1 MIRKPAVAGYFYP
14 RDPIRLREMIERF
27 LPPKAKKIKALG
39 ALCPHAGYMYS
50 GPVAAATYSHI
61 YIPEKVI
68 LIGPNHTGLG
78 ARASIMTEGS
88 WLTPLGEV
96 KIDASLASK
105 ILENSQSLQEDTQA
119 HLAEH
124 SLEVQIPFLQYFR
137 PQVKIVPIA
146 IMGIS
151 YDTAQDIGEAIAKAI
166 ASQEA
171 LVIASSDMTH
181 YEPQDVAVEKDHK
194 ALEAI
199 LNLDPKGLYERVM
212 AYNIS
217 MCGVMPAIAALTACI
232 RLGCQKAQLIRYMTS
247 GDVTGDYSQ
256 VVGYAGVII
265 Y

>member
-14 RDPIRLREMIERF
+14 RDPIRLREMIEQF
-27 LPPKAKKIKALG
+27 LVPQAERIKALG
-39 ALCPHAGYMYS
+39 ALCPHAGYTYS
-50 GPVAAATYSHI
+50 GPVAGAVYSHI
-61 YIPEKVI
+61 HIPERVV

-78 ARASIMTEGS
+78 AKASIMVQGS

-96 KIDASLASK
+96 EVDSSLASK
-105 ILENSQSLQEDTQA
+105 ILENSQYLKEDTQA

-151 YDTAQDIGEAIAKAI
+151 YDTAREVGETIGKAV

-181 YEPQDVAVEKDHK
+181 YESQNVAAEKDHK
-194 ALEAI
+194 ALETI
-199 LNLDPKGLYERVM
+199 LNLDPQGLYERVM
-212 AYNIS
+212 AKNIS
-217 MCGVMPAIAALTACI
+217 MCGVMPAIATLTACI
-232 RLGCQKAQLIRYMTS
+232 HLGCQKAQLIRYMTS
-247 GDVTGDYSQ
+247 GDTTGDYSQ

-265 Y
+265 H

>member
-14 RDPIRLREMIERF
+14 RDPIRLREMIEQF
-27 LPPKAKKIKALG
+27 LVPQAERIKALG
-39 ALCPHAGYMYS
+39 ALCPHAGYTYS
-50 GPVAAATYSHI
+50 GPVAGAAYSHI
-61 YIPEKVI
+61 HIPERVV

-78 ARASIMTEGS
+78 AKASIMTQGS
-88 WLTPLGEV
+88 WITPLGEV
-96 KIDASLASK
+96 EVDSSLASK
-105 ILENSQSLQEDTQA
+105 ILENSQYLKEDTQA

-151 YDTAQDIGEAIAKAI
+151 YDTAREVGEAIGKAV
-166 ASQEA
+166 AFQEA

-181 YEPQDVAVEKDHK
+181 YEPQNVAAEKDHK

-199 LNLDPKGLYERVM
+199 LNLDPQELYERVM
-212 AYNIS
+212 AMNIS
-217 MCGVMPAIAALTACI
+217 MCGVMPAIATLTACI
-232 RLGCQKAQLIRYMTS
+232 HLGCQKAQLIRYMTS
-247 GDVTGDYSQ
+247 GDTTGDYSQ

-265 Y
+265 H

>member
-14 RDPIRLREMIERF
+14 RDPIRLREMIEQF

-105 ILENSQSLQEDTQA
+105 ILENSQLLQEDTQA

-137 PQVKIVPIA
+137 PQVKIVPIV

-151 YDTAQDIGEAIAKAI
+151 YDTAQEVGEAIGKAI

-181 YEPQDVAVEKDHK
+181 YEPQNVAAEKDQK

-212 AYNIS
+212 ANNIS
-217 MCGVMPAIAALTACI
+217 MCGVIPTIATLTACI
-232 RLGCQKAQLIRYMTS
+232 HLGCQKAQLIRYMTS
-247 GDVTGDYSQ
+247 GDTTGDYSQ

>member
-1 MIRKPAVAGYFYP
+1 MIRKPTVAGYFYP
-14 RDPIRLREMIERF
+14 RDPIRLREMIEQF
-27 LPPKAKKIKALG
+27 LLPKAEKIKALG
-39 ALCPHAGYMYS
+39 ALCPHAGYTYS
-50 GPVAAATYSHI
+50 GSVAGATYSHI
-61 YIPEKVI
+61 HIPARVI

-78 ARASIMTEGS
+78 AKASIMTQGS

-96 KIDASLASK
+96 EVDPSLASK
-105 ILENSQSLQEDTQA
+105 ILENSQSLKEDTQA

-137 PQVKIVPIA
+137 PQVKIVPIV

-151 YDTAQDIGEAIAKAI
+151 YDTAREVGEAIGKTI

-181 YEPQDVAVEKDHK
+181 YEPQNVAAEKDHK

-212 AYNIS
+212 ANNIS
-217 MCGVMPAIAALTACI
+217 MCGVIPAIATLIACI
-232 RLGCQKAQLIRYMTS
+232 HLGCQKAQLTRYMTS
-247 GDVTGDYSQ
+247 GDTTGDYSQ

-265 Y
+265 H

>member
-14 RDPIRLREMIERF
+14 RDPMRLREMIEQF
-27 LPPKAKKIKALG
+27 LLPKAERIKALG
-39 ALCPHAGYMYS
+39 ALCPHAGYTYS
-50 GPVAAATYSHI
+50 GPVAGATYSHI
-61 YIPEKVI
+61 HIPERVI

-78 ARASIMTEGS
+78 AKASIMTQGS

-96 KIDASLASK
+96 EVDSSLASK
-105 ILENSQSLQEDTQA
+105 ILENSQYLKEDTQA

-151 YDTAQDIGEAIAKAI
+151 YDTAREVGEAIGKAV

-181 YEPQDVAVEKDHK
+181 YEPQNVAAEKDHK

-199 LNLDPKGLYERVM
+199 LNLDPQGLYERVM
-212 AYNIS
+212 ANNIS
-217 MCGVMPAIAALTACI
+217 MCGVMPAIATLTACI
-232 RLGCQKAQLIRYMTS
+232 HLGCQKAQLIRYMTS
-247 GDVTGDYSQ
+247 GDTTGDYSQ

-265 Y
+265 H

>member
-14 RDPIRLREMIERF
+14 RDPIRLREMIEQF
-27 LPPKAKKIKALG
+27 LLPKAERIKALG
-39 ALCPHAGYMYS
+39 AICPHAGYMYS
-50 GPVAAATYSHI
+50 GPVAGATYSHI
-61 YIPEKVI
+61 HIPERVI

-78 ARASIMTEGS
+78 AKASIMTQGS

-96 KIDASLASK
+96 EIDSSLAFS
-105 ILENSQSLQEDTQA
+105 ILENSQYLKEDTQA

-137 PQVKIVPIA
+137 PQVKIVPIV

-151 YDTAQDIGEAIAKAI
+151 YDTAREVGEAIGKAI
-166 ASQEA
+166 TSQEA

-199 LNLDPKGLYERVM
+199 LNLDPEGLYERVM
-212 AYNIS
+212 TNNIS
-217 MCGVMPAIAALTACI
+217 MCGVMPAIATLTACI
-232 RLGCQKAQLIRYMTS
+232 NLGCKEAQLIRYMTS
-247 GDVTGDYSQ
+247 GDTTGDYSQ

-265 Y
+265 R

>member
-1 MIRKPAVAGYFYP
+1 MIRKPTVAGYFYP
-14 RDPIRLREMIERF
+14 RDPIRLRGMIEQF
-27 LPPKAKKIKALG
+27 LPPKAKRIKALG
-39 ALCPHAGYMYS
+39 ALCPHAGYTYS
-50 GPVAAATYSHI
+50 GPVAGATYSHI
-61 YIPEKVI
+61 HIPERVI

-78 ARASIMTEGS
+78 AKASIMAQGS

-96 KIDASLASK
+96 EIDASLASK
-105 ILENSQSLQEDTQA
+105 ILENSQSLKEDTQA

-137 PQVKIVPIA
+137 PQVKIVPIV

-151 YDTAQDIGEAIAKAI
+151 YDTAQEVGEAIGKAI

-181 YEPQDVAVEKDHK
+181 YEPQDVAAEKDQK

-212 AYNIS
+212 ANNIS
-217 MCGVMPAIAALTACI
+217 MCGVIPTIATLTACI
-232 RLGCQKAQLIRYMTS
+232 HLGCQKAQLIRYMTS
-247 GDVTGDYSQ
+247 GDTTGDYSQ